1 MSHLKSAVI
10 PRVLLIDN
18 FDSFTHN
25 LVQALRE
32 LGAVVQVVRPN
43 TSASEALAW
52 DPTHVMLSPG
62 PGRPEDAHLTLA
74 VIEAALGRWP
84 ILGVCLGHQAL
95 IHLLGGRVGRARGL
109 VHGKASL
116 IHHDGRTVFAGLPT
130 PFMAGRYHSLA
141 AHNIPESLEVSATTD
156 DGEVMG
162 VRHKT
167 LRAEGVQFHP
177 ESILTPDGPRLLANF
192 LRPA

>member
-1 MSHLKSAVI
+1 MI

-32 LGAVVQVVRPN
+32 LGAVVQVVRPG
-43 TSASEALAW
+43 TTGASEALAW

-74 VIEAALGRWP
+74 VLEAALGRWP

-95 IHLLGGRVGRARGL
+95 IHLLGGRVGRARQL
-109 VHGKASL
+109 VHGKASP
-116 IHHDGRTVFAGLPT
+116 IHHDGRTVFAGLPS
-130 PFMAGRYHSLA
+130 PFPAGRYHSLA
-141 AHNIPESLEVSATTD
+141 AHNLPESLEVSATTE
-156 DGEVMG
+156 DGEIMA
-162 VRHKT
+162 VRHRT
-167 LRAEGVQFHP
+167 LAAHGVQFHP
-177 ESILTPDGPRLLANF
+177 ESILTPEGPRLLANF
-192 LRPA
+192 LTQVRVT